1 MSALRMQTVVL
12 ILVLASYNNLINLW
26 SPFRSFL
33 YLPVNLTAGALLAV
47 AALTWL
53 DLEPAD
59 LGLAGNDLEDVALGA
74 GMGLLV
80 VAPLLAAAAW
90 PASAR
95 LIADARVAGISGRAL
110 AFEVL
115 VRIPLGTALFEE
127 FAFRGILFAV
137 SAAEFGGYGASWS
150 SVAFG
155 LWHVT
160 PTLNLVRA
168 NRPEASVGT
177 TLVAVAAGVLLTTG
191 AGVALAS
198 LRQASE
204 GLAAPIALHAVVNSV
219 ATVAAVLA
227 HRLLEN
233 ENAVALSQG

>member
-1 MSALRMQTVVL
+1 MQTVVL
-12 ILVLASYNNLINLW
+12 SLVLVSYNNLLNLW
-26 SPFRSFL
+26 SAFRSFL
-33 YLPVNLTAGALLAV
+33 YLPLNLTAGALLAV
-47 AALTWL
+47 AALAWL

-74 GMGLLV
+74 GIGLVL
-80 VAPLLAAAAW
+80 VAPLLAAAAM

-115 VRIPLGTALFEE
+115 VRIPLGTALLEE
-127 FAFRGILFAV
+127 FAFRGTLFAV
-137 SAAEFGGYGASWS
+137 SEAEFGGYGAFWS

-160 PTLNLVRA
+160 PTLNLLRA
-168 NRPEASVGT
+168 NRPEASVGAAV
-177 TLVAVAAGVLLTTG
+177 VAVAAGVLLTTG
-191 AGVALAS
+191 AGMALAS

-204 GLAAPIALHAVVNSV
+204 GLAAPVALHAIVNSV

-233 ENAVALSQG
+233 ESAVAPTQG